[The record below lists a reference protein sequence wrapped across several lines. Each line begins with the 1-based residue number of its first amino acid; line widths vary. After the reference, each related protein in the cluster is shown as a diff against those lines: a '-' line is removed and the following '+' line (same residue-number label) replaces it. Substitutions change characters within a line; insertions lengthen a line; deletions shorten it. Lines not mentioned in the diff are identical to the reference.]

1 MFRVVLDTNI
11 LVAALLYPLGKPA
24 KTLAFCISKKAEIC
38 YNSQIMW
45 EYEDVLFRPRF
56 KFDIEEI
63 KNTLLTE
70 FKKVGLIIEPTPS
83 TIYMPHE
90 SDRIFYDT
98 AKVGDAML
106 ITGNRKHYPDEPF
119 ILSPAEFLEKFDQG
133 D

>member
-24 KTLAFCISKKAEIC
+24 KTLAFCISEKAEIC

-63 KNTLLTE
+63 KNNTLTE
-70 FKKVGLIIEPTPS
+70 LKKVGLIIEPTQS

-98 AKVGDAML
+98 AKAGEALL
-106 ITGNRKHYPDEPF
+106 ITGNQRHYPNEPF
-119 ILSPAEFLEKFDQG
+119 ILSPAEFLEKFDY
-133 D
+133 